1 MQIWGASN
9 SLFSTESNSYTAEL
23 QQANCN
29 GPIKKIQQVARFVV
43 YWVLYLLLA
52 LSLFKQFYYH
62 FLPCNFVSCCFV
74 LIFDFDF

>member
-62 FLPCNFVSCCFV
+62 FFTMQLCELLFC
-74 LIFDFDF
+74 FDF